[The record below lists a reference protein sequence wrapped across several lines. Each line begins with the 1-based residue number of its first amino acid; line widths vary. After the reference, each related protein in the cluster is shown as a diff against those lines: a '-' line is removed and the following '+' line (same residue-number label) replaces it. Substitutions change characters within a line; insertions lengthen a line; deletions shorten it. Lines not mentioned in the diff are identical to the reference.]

1 MPEKIS
7 KHGRILNNF
16 ISIKSGKHFG
26 AEGKVVKLELGEG
39 TLHFNFILYILLAFF
54 TVSSYFCN

>member
-1 MPEKIS
+1 MTMTEKIS

-26 AEGKVVKLELGEG
+26 AEDWVKELF
-39 TLHFNFILYILLAFF
+39 TLISFFTYCLHF
-54 TVSSYFCN
+54 SQ

>member
-1 MPEKIS
+1 MTMTEKIS

-26 AEGKVVKLELGEG
+26 AEDWVKEL
-39 TLHFNFILYILLAFF
+39 FNFILYILLAFF
-54 TVSSYFCN
+54 TVRRQLKYTLNIF